1 MKFDLDTTTFGE
13 MFDDPQAYAVMK
25 AYVPNLDELQLDD
38 STRRYTLASVSIQIK
53 QMLGPDVYDQVIEKL
68 SAL

>member
-1 MKFDLDTTTFGE
+1 VKFDLDTTTFGE